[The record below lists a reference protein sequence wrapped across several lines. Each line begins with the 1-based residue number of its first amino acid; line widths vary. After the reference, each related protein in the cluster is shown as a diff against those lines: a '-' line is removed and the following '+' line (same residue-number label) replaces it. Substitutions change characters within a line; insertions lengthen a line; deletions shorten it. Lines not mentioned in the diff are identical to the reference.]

1 MRLFQVFDNYK
12 ALPRAS
18 AYYCIA
24 RCQDGSAVTVFKHE
38 ELTPEGDT
46 LVHRSKVSEW
56 DGLRTHP
63 TSRCW
68 VDELNAGVKVARL
81 GMRLRAGKFLAR
93 PEMIGRVT
101 RWDGEHFD
109 VVFRPVAANGTMEAK
124 S

>member
-1 MRLFQVFDNYK
+1 MRLFEVFDSYQ

-18 AYYCIA
+18 VYYCIA
-24 RCQDGSAVTVFKHE
+24 RCQDGSAVMVFKHD
-38 ELTPEGDT
+38 ELTRDGDT

-56 DGLRTHP
+56 DGLGTHP

-81 GMRLRAGKFLAR
+81 GIRHKAGKFSAH
-93 PEMIGRVT
+93 PDMIGRVM
-101 RWDGEHFD
+101 RWDGEHFE
-109 VVFRPVAANGTMEAK
+109 VAFRPEASNRATEAK